1 MSNIVSRVDTFM
13 RIFFLAGSLFP
24 CMFAFPGFFS
34 SPVRAEESAVEKVS
48 QTPASPPG
56 VAREYVSKAGYR
68 IVWPEGWVKNDTDIR
83 PLDVAFFCRSDPGVN
98 ISVTWAPAGG
108 EAALTDAGA
117 KEIKEMFRQSYPGY
131 SVTAE
136 EWRTVDG
143 AKAYC
148 LSARY
153 SRMNTQLHNKQV
165 MFIKGGKFFTL
176 TYTSTP
182 ALFMKYLDEFERTA
196 GSFRTVGG
204 PAAPVV
210 QSPQPKQQ
218 GLGGFR
224 D

>member
-1 MSNIVSRVDTFM
+1 MKNLVSRVNAFM
-13 RIFFLAGSLFP
+13 SVFLLAGYLSP
-24 CMFAFPGFFS
+24 CIFVLLGFS
-34 SPVRAEESAVEKVS
+34 SSAARAGENASEKVP
-48 QTPASPPG
+48 QTLASPAG
-56 VAREYVSKAGYR
+56 VTREYMSKAGYR

-108 EAALTDAGA
+108 EAALTDAAA

-131 SVTAE
+131 DVTAE

-153 SRMNTQLHNKQV
+153 ARMDTQLHNKQV
-165 MFIKGGKFFTL
+165 MFIKGGKFFTIS
-176 TYTSTP
+176 YTSTP
-182 ALFMKYLDEFERTA
+182 ALFMKYLEACERTV

-204 PAAPVV
+204 SAAPVV
-210 QSPQPKQQ
+210 QSPQPKQ
-218 GLGGFR
+218 
-224 D
+224 